1 VEHRDFRAH
10 WIGTDDVFAVAYDRL
25 VPGRDRR
32 AVNTL
37 RLWSPKPLQSIDLG
51 AFNSGRFIEALEPK
65 ARWKTIARVLY
76 PDDSTAEGRELRL
89 RQEYFFASASVQDVL
104 ARFRAEHD
112 DWRLLPEKVAIHLN
126 DTHPALAPAELMR
139 LLVDEH
145 RVEWSEAWRLTQ
157 SVFTY
162 TNHTLMPEALENWPV
177 ALLHRVLPRHLE
189 IIAEID
195 RRFLHQV
202 EQRRGSDQNVRRRV
216 CVIQDDGERRVNMGR
231 LSALASR
238 RVNGVSNL
246 HSRLVR
252 EQLFADF
259 ASLYPDRF
267 TNVTNGIAHRRW
279 LVQSNPRLSRL
290 IDETIGRGWRQNLER
305 LTELGRFAED
315 AAFGERMQQVKR
327 ANKERLASL
336 IAERTGLKVDPAA
349 LFDVQVKRI
358 HEYKRQLLNIL
369 GVVARWNAIRAE
381 PGRVWAPRIVV
392 MAGKA
397 ASAYWMA
404 KQIIKLAHDVGARI
418 NTDPITGDRLKLI
431 FLPNYNVS
439 LAEVIIPAA
448 NLSQQISLAGT
459 EASGTGNM
467 KLALNGAL
475 TLGTADGA
483 NIEIAEVVGR
493 ENVFKFGLGVEEAQ
507 QLSAQGYEPRA
518 IYSRDDRVREV
529 LDQIAGGAFSPGEAD
544 RFRAIVDALL
554 QGGDRYLV
562 LADFASYWAAQNDVD
577 SVWAQPEVWTA
588 RTVRNIAGM
597 GAFSSDRAIREYAE
611 RIWKADFL

>member
-1 VEHRDFRAH
+1 
-10 WIGTDDVFAVAYDRL
+10 
-25 VPGRDRR
+25 
-32 AVNTL
+32 
-37 RLWSPKPLQSIDLG
+37 
-51 AFNSGRFIEALEPK
+51 
-65 ARWKTIARVLY
+65 
-76 PDDSTAEGRELRL
+76 
-89 RQEYFFASASVQDVL
+89 
-104 ARFRAEHD
+104 
-112 DWRLLPEKVAIHLN
+112 
-126 DTHPALAPAELMR
+126 
-139 LLVDEH
+139 
-145 RVEWSEAWRLTQ
+145 
-157 SVFTY
+157 
-162 TNHTLMPEALENWPV
+162 
-177 ALLHRVLPRHLE
+177 
-189 IIAEID
+189 
-195 RRFLHQV
+195 
-202 EQRRGSDQNVRRRV
+202 
-216 CVIQDDGERRVNMGR
+216 
-231 LSALASR
+231 
-238 RVNGVSNL
+238 VSKL

-252 EQLFADF
+252 EQLFADI
-259 ASLYPDRF
+259 ARLYPDRF

-279 LVQSNPRLSRL
+279 LVQSNPRLSML
-290 IDETIGRGWRQNLER
+290 IDESIGRGWRQDLER
-305 LTELGRFAED
+305 LAELGRFAED
-315 AAFGERMQQVKR
+315 AAFGGRLRQVKR

-349 LFDVQVKRI
+349 LFDVQVKRM

-381 PGRVWAPRIVV
+381 PGRAWAPRVVV

-448 NLSQQISLAGT
+448 DLSQQISLAGT

-483 NIEIAEVVGR
+483 NIEIAEEVGR
-493 ENVFKFGLGVEEAQ
+493 ENVFMFGLGVEEAQ

-518 IYSRDDRVREV
+518 IFSSDGRVREV

-554 QGGDRYLV
+554 HGGDRYLV
-562 LADFASYWAAQNDVD
+562 LADFASYWAAQNNVD
-577 SVWAQPEVWTA
+577 DVWAQPDVWSA
-588 RTVRNIAGM
+588 RAVRNIAGM

>member
-1 VEHRDFRAH
+1 
-10 WIGTDDVFAVAYDRL
+10 
-25 VPGRDRR
+25 
-32 AVNTL
+32 
-37 RLWSPKPLQSIDLG
+37 
-51 AFNSGRFIEALEPK
+51 
-65 ARWKTIARVLY
+65 
-76 PDDSTAEGRELRL
+76 
-89 RQEYFFASASVQDVL
+89 
-104 ARFRAEHD
+104 
-112 DWRLLPEKVAIHLN
+112 
-126 DTHPALAPAELMR
+126 
-139 LLVDEH
+139 
-145 RVEWSEAWRLTQ
+145 
-157 SVFTY
+157 
-162 TNHTLMPEALENWPV
+162 
-177 ALLHRVLPRHLE
+177 
-189 IIAEID
+189 
-195 RRFLHQV
+195 
-202 EQRRGSDQNVRRRV
+202 
-216 CVIQDDGERRVNMGR
+216 VIQDDGERRVNMGR

-404 KQIIKLAHDVGARI
+404 KQIIKLAHDVGSRI
-418 NTDPITGDRLKLI
+418 NNDPVTGDRLKLV

-459 EASGTGNM
+459 EASGTG
-467 KLALNGAL
+467 KH
-475 TLGTADGA
+475 
-483 NIEIAEVVGR
+483 
-493 ENVFKFGLGVEEAQ
+493 EAR
-507 QLSAQGYEPRA
+507 AQWR
-518 IYSRDDRVREV
+518 SH
-529 LDQIAGGAFSPGEAD
+529 AGN
-544 RFRAIVDALL
+544 R
-554 QGGDRYLV
+554 
-562 LADFASYWAAQNDVD
+562 
-577 SVWAQPEVWTA
+577 
-588 RTVRNIAGM
+588 
-597 GAFSSDRAIREYAE
+597 
-611 RIWKADFL
+611 